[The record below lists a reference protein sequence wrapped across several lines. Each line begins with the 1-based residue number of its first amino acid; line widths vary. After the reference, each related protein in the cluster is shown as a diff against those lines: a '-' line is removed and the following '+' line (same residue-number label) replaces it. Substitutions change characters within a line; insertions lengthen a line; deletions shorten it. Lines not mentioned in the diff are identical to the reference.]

1 MPRGATRPPPSTLL
15 PPRVQ
20 LQKVKVWLAVKLIS
34 QLSKLHRRSRA
45 GCWVP
50 GRRHRPCCSVVRMG
64 GCNRRVVNECLHFP
78 STLLLSHVV
87 APLQWLISTL
97 YSAKRFGKSP
107 PACVFPRLLTR
118 CLTQLGISPFYIAF
132 IASPFLSNMPE
143 LFSTASLA
151 RE

>member
-1 MPRGATRPPPSTLL
+1 MPRGVTWPPPSTLL

-64 GCNRRVVNECLHFP
+64 GCNRRDVNEHVSISPLI
-78 STLLLSHVV
+78 SHVV

-97 YSAKRFGKSP
+97 FSAKRLGKSP